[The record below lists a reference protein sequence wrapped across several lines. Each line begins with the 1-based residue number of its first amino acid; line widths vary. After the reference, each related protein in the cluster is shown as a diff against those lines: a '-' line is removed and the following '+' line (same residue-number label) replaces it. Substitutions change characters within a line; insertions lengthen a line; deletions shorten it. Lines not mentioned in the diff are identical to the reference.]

1 MQSTFHAIQA
11 VSSRR
16 QRGVTAVEALCV
28 LAIIGILAGVTMPD
42 AEPIRQRAEL
52 LGLASQVETD
62 VHLARSEAVSRN
74 RTVRFTLQA
83 SASGGSCYQVH
94 EGATADCSC
103 DDVQLGRCTDAR
115 VIRALALPAA
125 GRVQVQGNVRTM
137 TFDPL
142 KGTVTPTGTLR
153 VVARDG
159 QALHQVVGLLGRVR
173 TCSPGG
179 APALGAP
186 AC

>member
-1 MQSTFHAIQA
+1 MQSPIHP
-11 VSSRR
+11 VSHQGSRR
-16 QRGVTAVEALCV
+16 QLGVTAVESMCV

-42 AEPIRQRAEL
+42 VQPLRQRAEL

-74 RTVRFTLQA
+74 RTVRFTLQH
-83 SASGGSCYQVH
+83 SAAGGSCYQLH
-94 EGATADCSC
+94 EGVAPVCTCEDIEA
-103 DDVQLGRCTDAR
+103 GRCSDAR
-115 VIRALALPAA
+115 VFRALALPS
-125 GRVQVQGNVRTM
+125 GSPVQVQGNVRSM
-137 TFDPL
+137 AFDPL

-153 VVARDG
+153 VVTRDG

-179 APALGAP
+179 TPALGAP

>member
-1 MQSTFHAIQA
+1 MQTPYRPNYRHLSG
-11 VSSRR
+11 R
-16 QRGVTAVEALCV
+16 QRGVTAVEAMSV

-42 AEPIRQRAEL
+42 AEPLRQRAEL

-74 RTVRFTLQA
+74 RTVRFALQQA
-83 SASGGSCYQVH
+83 ADGGACYLVH
-94 EGATADCSC
+94 VGTTPVCSC
-103 DDVQLGRCTDAR
+103 EDIQSNRCTAAG
-115 VIRALALPAA
+115 VIRAMALPVT
-125 GRVQVQGNVRTM
+125 GRVTLQGNVQAM

-142 KGTVTPTGTLR
+142 KGTVTPAATLR
-153 VVARDG
+153 LVARDG

-173 TCSPGG
+173 TCSPRPE
-179 APALGAP
+179 PALAVP

>member
-1 MQSTFHAIQA
+1 MQTPYRPN
-11 VSSRR
+11 SRQLSGR
-16 QRGVTAVEALCV
+16 QRGVTAVEAMSV

-42 AEPIRQRAEL
+42 AEPLRQRAEL

-74 RTVRFTLQA
+74 RTVRFALQQA
-83 SASGGSCYQVH
+83 SDGGVCYLVH
-94 EGATADCSC
+94 VGTTVCSC
-103 DDVQLGRCTDAR
+103 EDIQAGRCTDPG
-115 VIRALALPAA
+115 VIRTMALPVT
-125 GRVQVQGNVRTM
+125 GRVTLQGNVQAM

-142 KGTVTPTGTLR
+142 KGTVTPAATLR
-153 VVARDG
+153 LVTRDG

-173 TCSPGG
+173 TCSPRPE
-179 APALGAP
+179 PALAVP